1 VSASSRERERERE
14 REILLSER
22 ERIKTAEGRG
32 EKFFLLSFLSF
43 SCFSYESKRG
53 VEDPSCGSESVSAV
67 KKDGHRNAR
76 RRRIFFC
83 SDIHSFSFSLSQ
95 NRE

>member
-1 VSASSRERERERE
+1 MSASSREREREN
-14 REILLSER
+14 LLSER

-53 VEDPSCGSESVSAV
+53 VEDPSCGSESVAV
-67 KKDGHRNAR
+67 KKGGPKGKEE
-76 RRRIFFC
+76 RIFFFVLTFIL
-83 SDIHSFSFSLSQ
+83 SLFSRTYK

>member
-1 VSASSRERERERE
+1 VRPPEGEREN
-14 REILLSER
+14 LLSER

-76 RRRIFFC
+76 RRRIFF
-83 SDIHSFSFSLSQ
+83 FLF
-95 NRE
+95 

>member
-1 VSASSRERERERE
+1 MRPPEREREN
-14 REILLSER
+14 LLSER

-43 SCFSYESKRG
+43 SCFSYESKSG

-76 RRRIFFC
+76 RRRFF
-83 SDIHSFSFSLSQ
+83 FLF
-95 NRE
+95 